1 VQTFLNL
8 DSSDEEII
16 LSSENDLVIQSLK
29 KRVKYL
35 IIYGSKKSGK
45 TSIANNFSKVFETNL
60 INKLPKDLNIN
71 INKET
76 YLDLNNL
83 PAKDEN
89 FFHFLQHFISNKI
102 PLTIFTSDSSIENL
116 SDKIYLPDI
125 ESRLRQFNLCNI
137 QNPSKDLLLKLI
149 KKYLFLKSITVPE
162 QIIIEVM
169 NHIERTYLA
178 AFEAAKTINHLL
190 YENNHNINL
199 SLIRKYYEK
208 L

>member
-1 VQTFLNL
+1 MQTFLNL
-8 DSSDEEII
+8 DSSDKEII
-16 LSSENDLVIQSLK
+16 LSSENDSVIQSLK

-35 IIYGSKKSGK
+35 IIYGPRKSGK
-45 TSIANNFSKVFETNL
+45 TSIANNFSKVFKTNM
-60 INKLPKDLNIN
+60 INKLPKDLHIK
-71 INKET
+71 KET

-83 PAKDEN
+83 PKKDEN
-89 FFHFLQHFISNKI
+89 FFHFLQYFISNNI

-137 QNPSKDLLLKLI
+137 QNPNSDLLLKLI
-149 KKYLFLKSITVPE
+149 KKYLFLKSITVPD

-199 SLIRKYYEK
+199 SLIRKYYEH

>member
-1 VQTFLNL
+1 MQTFLNL
-8 DSSDEEII
+8 DSSDDEII
-16 LSSENDLVIQSLK
+16 LSSENDSVIQSLK

-35 IIYGSKKSGK
+35 IIYGPRKSGK

-71 INKET
+71 EET

-89 FFHFLQHFISNKI
+89 FFHFLQYFISNNI

-137 QNPSKDLLLKLI
+137 QNPDKYLLFKLI

-199 SLIRKYYEK
+199 SLIRKYYEH